1 MAPEQKKKKLI
12 MLALVLQQ
20 TDLEYVNNSLSL
32 VDRSLSQYV
41 SNDPSHKGY
50 IDGRK
55 LLETPGTIYT
65 KH

>member
-1 MAPEQKKKKLI
+1 
-12 MLALVLQQ
+12 MLALVLQH

-32 VDRSLSQYV
+32 VDRSLSQDV

-55 LLETPGTIYT
+55 LLEAPGTIYT